1 MGSISI
7 GKYADFIVIDRDIME
22 VPEIQ
27 IVDTRVLA
35 TVFGGKVVFGDL
47 FKEVI

>member
-22 VPEIQ
+22 IPELQ
-27 IVDTRVLA
+27 IVDTHVLA
-35 TVFGGKVVFGDL
+35 TVFGGKVVFGNLL
-47 FKEVI
+47 F